1 MGALGIGQGHRPLRL
16 GAEGKAA
23 AEGNQVENPQRR
35 LPHRGSYQAAVEI
48 HVERVRTGED
58 LKSDRVEL
66 AVPIPVFGVQHTVLV
81 RVFTVIQDS
90 VVISIL
96 GVQHVI
102 TVQVLTREALGKIQ

>member
-23 AEGNQVENPQRR
+23 AEGNQVQNPKRC
-35 LPHRGSYQAAVEI
+35 LSYRDADQAALKI
-48 HVERVRTGED
+48 HVKGVRTGED